1 MPANKRLSE
10 TEAGI
15 NNKSQGSVATRVRC
29 GGNFTTKFNAESDW
43 WIFFL

>member
-1 MPANKRLSE
+1 MPAKKRLSE

-29 GGNFTTKFNAESDW
+29 GGYFTTNLLPSLLVD
-43 WIFFL
+43 FFK